1 MLADISKNTD
11 STAEPS
17 PSVQLPSSASAG
29 CSPASSE
36 ASCCRCR
43 ELNRQLSLRQGPCEP
58 IPIGQVLLVFFLP
71 LGCAAALVIWAVRSS
86 SFLAVH
92 PGYLALAAL
101 AVAGGA
107 LGLAKLLTRS
117 SDRQVKDN

>member
-1 MLADISKNTD
+1 MLADISNNTD
-11 STAEPS
+11 SPAEPAS
-17 PSVQLPSSASAG
+17 SVQLLSSASAEG
-29 CSPASSE
+29 
-36 ASCCRCR
+36 SCCNCR
-43 ELNRQLSLRQGPCEP
+43 EVSKQLSQRQGPREP
-58 IPIGQVLLVFFLP
+58 VPIGQVLLVFFLP

>member
-11 STAEPS
+11 SSAEPAS
-17 PSVQLPSSASAG
+17 SVQLPSSASANCG
-29 CSPASSE
+29 PASGE
-36 ASCCRCR
+36 GSCCRCR
-43 ELNRQLSLRQGPCEP
+43 ELSRQLRLRHGPRDAV
-58 IPIGQVLLVFFLP
+58 PIGQVLLVFFLP
-71 LGCAAALVIWAVRSS
+71 LGCAAALVIWAVHSL

-101 AVAGGA
+101 AVAAAA
-107 LGLAKLLTRS
+107 LGLANLLTRR